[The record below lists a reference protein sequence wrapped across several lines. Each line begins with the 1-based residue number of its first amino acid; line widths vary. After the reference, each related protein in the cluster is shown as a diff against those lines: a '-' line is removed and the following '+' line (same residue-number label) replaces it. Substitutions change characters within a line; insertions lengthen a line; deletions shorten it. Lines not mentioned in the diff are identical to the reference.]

1 MGDDEEEVKD
11 SDSYGNFI
19 EEGEE
24 MEEELIATERDT
36 MKDSGDEVVVE
47 VEEEAEYGNC
57 IDDEAE
63 EQHQQ
68 KQEAEGGV
76 WKEKV
81 NGTEA
86 EGEEE
91 DDEYGNFIDHDE
103 EERGEDEEERVYKER
118 INNSAFN
125 NNNSTNRHYREEL
138 VDSED
143 DDDYGNFMDDDVE
156 EFAAAEA
163 VEGQGWNEG
172 VTIRGERATRIAP
185 DTDIGIDIDTNI
197 NTNIGIGRAPRS
209 LAVDTVH
216 STSTSNSNNNSHKIR

>member
-1 MGDDEEEVKD
+1 
-11 SDSYGNFI
+11 
-19 EEGEE
+19 

-63 EQHQQ
+63 EQHPQ
-68 KQEAEGGV
+68 KQQAAEGGV

-143 DDDYGNFMDDDVE
+143 DVDYGNFLDDDE